1 LLTIFLLSFLFI
13 YLLDRIKKEKSSN
26 SPISQIKSGIDS
38 VMESVMNNRL
48 NFSFDIRLFAPLVVV
63 IISDRK
69 KDILAIDLGFVEIK
83 TGKLRKIVHDENA
96 SVDENTTKNTENI
109 LRKPS
114 DDYSISGFTREA
126 EGEESNIMNENER
139 TYAEECSYG
148 VIDISLSE
156 IEFSMISIIQE
167 KDEKEKNNRNNN
179 NNNTVFPQDN
189 TSRMGERN
197 VKSRLIEKFDVHV
210 EVQIS
215 ENPWGTSSPP
225 IRIFFDL
232 PEINIR

>member
-1 LLTIFLLSFLFI
+1 
-13 YLLDRIKKEKSSN
+13 
-26 SPISQIKSGIDS
+26 
-38 VMESVMNNRL
+38 MNNRI

-69 KDILAIDLGFVEIK
+69 NDILAIDLGFVEIK

-96 SVDENTTKNTENI
+96 SVDENTAKNTENI

-114 DDYSISGFTREA
+114 DDYSISGFTKENEI
-126 EGEESNIMNENER
+126 EGEENNILNENER

-148 VIDISLSE
+148 VVNISLSE
-156 IEFSMISIIQE
+156 IEVSMISIIQE
-167 KDEKEKNNRNNN
+167 KDEKEKNNSNRNYNNTNNNNNNNINNSYNNNNNNN
-179 NNNTVFPQDN
+179 NNNTVFPHDN
-189 TSRMGERN
+189 TFKMSERN
-197 VKSRLIEKFDVHV
+197 VKSRLIEKFDMHV

>member
-1 LLTIFLLSFLFI
+1 M
-13 YLLDRIKKEKSSN
+13 
-26 SPISQIKSGIDS
+26 ISQIKSGVDS

-69 KDILAIDLGFVEIK
+69 NDILAIDLGFVEIK

-96 SVDENTTKNTENI
+96 SVDENTAKNTENI

-114 DDYSISGFTREA
+114 DDYSISGFAKEI
-126 EGEESNIMNENER
+126 EGEENNITNENER

-156 IEFSMISIIQE
+156 IEVSMISIIQE
-167 KDEKEKNNRNNN
+167 KDEKEKNSRNN
-179 NNNTVFPQDN
+179 NNNTVFTHDN
-189 TSRMGERN
+189 ASRIGERN

>member
-1 LLTIFLLSFLFI
+1 
-13 YLLDRIKKEKSSN
+13 
-26 SPISQIKSGIDS
+26 
-38 VMESVMNNRL
+38 MNNRL

-69 KDILAIDLGFVEIK
+69 NDILAIDLGFVEIK

-96 SVDENTTKNTENI
+96 SVDENTAKNTENI
-109 LRKPS
+109 LRKTS
-114 DDYSISGFTREA
+114 DDYSISGFNKDT
-126 EGEESNIMNENER
+126 EGEGEGEQNNIINENER

-148 VIDISLSE
+148 VINISLSE
-156 IEFSMISIIQE
+156 IEVSMISIIQD
-167 KDEKEKNNRNNN
+167 KDEKEKEKDKDKNNRNTSNN
-179 NNNTVFPQDN
+179 NNYNYNNFNTVYPHDN
-189 TSRMGERN
+189 SSRIGERIGERN
-197 VKSRLIEKFDVHV
+197 VKSRLIEKFDMHV